1 MYITSQTM
9 YIQAPL
15 IRILD
20 INRMMRQFTTNTLEN
35 LYMFIKPFS
44 T

>member
-1 MYITSQTM
+1 MYITSQPV

-20 INRMMRQFTTNTLEN
+20 INRVMIQLITNILEN
-35 LYMFIKPFS
+35 LYLYMHIKP
-44 T
+44 